1 MTQAFIGLGANLG
14 DPPAQLHEALKFLSR
29 HPRIRLKQQSSF
41 YRSAPLGPPG
51 QAHYCNAVVAIEAT
65 LSPQD
70 LLKALLDIERAM
82 GRERSGQRWQSRL
95 IDLDL
100 LLYGDARVDL
110 AGLQVPHPEMHKRN
124 FVLVPLAEIAP
135 DIQIPGLGTAGELA
149 ARIGRD
155 ELQLL

>member
-14 DPPAQLHEALKFLSR
+14 DPPAQLHKALQLLSQR
-29 HPRIRLKQQSSF
+29 SGVQLKNQSSF

-51 QAHYCNAVVAIEAT
+51 QAHYCNAVAAIETT

-70 LLKALLDIERAM
+70 LLKTLLDIERAM
-82 GRERSGQRWQSRL
+82 GRERSGQRWQPRL

-100 LLYGDARVDL
+100 LLYGDQQIDVP
-110 AGLQVPHPEMHKRN
+110 GLRVPHPEMHKRN

-135 DIQIPGLGTAGELA
+135 EIAGALA
-149 ARIGRD
+149 EKIGRD
-155 ELQLL
+155 GLQLL